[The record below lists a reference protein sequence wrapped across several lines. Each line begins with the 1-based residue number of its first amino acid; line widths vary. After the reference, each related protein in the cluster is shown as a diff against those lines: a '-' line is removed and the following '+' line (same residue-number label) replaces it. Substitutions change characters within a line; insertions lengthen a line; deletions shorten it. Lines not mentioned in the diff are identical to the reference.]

1 MADGI
6 QKMYEHQ
13 EMKGYGGYEY
23 VVRGAEVSCSYGSK
37 TCVLNLKDDHGVHTS
52 DGRPLITENDSTN
65 DNIKGFGMCNKNR
78 SKPCKCA
85 PKLGKW
91 WVTDNSNM
99 KIFDTAVGEE
109 SDAVTE
115 DSIAACNKGGIVS
128 FKTSGQTS
136 PSYDNVKIK
145 DAVEIV
151 EDEKKN
157 WSRKS
162 DRKDFIGHVKVKNS
176 GLYNFGIEFYDIKS
190 GNSPGSIFVYEKSW
204 GKTKYIGAYEIKSH
218 AGNKEMKFPDDVLKI
233 NGNSYGYVSGL
244 HYWFYWID
252 IILYGG
258 KDYYFEVDCPGRDG
272 FDYKLI
278 GNVDEVSYTGKTT
291 TISNGDKLIPYSG
304 GMYWMLDREVE
315 LMSQKVYEL
324 SAVVRFVMYLDSDYA
339 TAIYDLLCKNYID
352 SKIEDNKDI
361 ISGVISSL
369 KAMVITAVGVV
380 NTEAGVILSAYDILM
395 SGLPQSGALEL
406 IRKLKKHVKYVKK
419 INGEEI
425 TILNSI
431 RLNIVVIHPMT
442 MEDNYFDL
450 KNPYSRV
457 EEYKCEVQDWN
468 SQVND
473 KVQGEK
479 YFKGKFTDM
488 KKVPYIYQKEVLM
501 KDFIE
506 KLSNILPMLPNE

>member
-1 MADGI
+1 
-6 QKMYEHQ
+6 MYEHQ

-52 DGRPLITENDSTN
+52 DGRPLITENDSTT

-78 SKPCKCA
+78 SKPCKCD

-91 WVTDNSNM
+91 WATDNSNM

-109 SDAVTE
+109 SYAVTE
-115 DSIAACNKGGIVS
+115 DSLATCNKGGIVS

-145 DAVEIV
+145 NAVEIV

-190 GNSPGSIFVYEKSW
+190 GNSPGSVFVYEKSW

-361 ISGVISSL
+361 Y
-369 KAMVITAVGVV
+369 KAMKLAYNKIKDQVDVTDFYIMGYSLGGTNAAVLSYIDEKEKAFNFKRVFMV
-380 NTEAGVILSAYDILM
+380 NPPVELYDSAVKLDKYLDDYTGGKSAG
-395 SGLPQSGALEL
+395 
-406 IRKLKKHVKYVKK
+406 
-419 INGEEI
+419 
-425 TILNSI
+425 
-431 RLNIVVIHPMT
+431 
-442 MEDNYFDL
+442 
-450 KNPYSRV
+450 
-457 EEYKCEVQDWN
+457 
-468 SQVND
+468 
-473 KVQGEK
+473 
-479 YFKGKFTDM
+479 
-488 KKVPYIYQKEVLM
+488 
-501 KDFIE
+501 IE
-506 KLSNILPMLPNE
+506 KLLNTTLAKVKGGLTSEYANIGADTIYEIVKGDIFEYTK

>member
-6 QKMYEHQ
+6 QEMYEHQ

-52 DGRPLITENDSTN
+52 DGRPLITENDSTT

-78 SKPCKCA
+78 SKPCKCD

-157 WSRKS
+157 WRRKS
-162 DRKDFIGHVKVKNS
+162 DKKDFIGHVKVKNS

-204 GKTKYIGAYEIKSH
+204 GKIKYIGAYEIKSH

-272 FDYKLI
+272 FACKLI
-278 GNVDEVSYTGKTT
+278 GNQDKM
-291 TISNGDKLIPYSG
+291 ISNNI
-304 GMYWMLDREVE
+304 GMAKWT
-315 LMSQKVYEL
+315 L
-324 SAVVRFVMYLDSDYA
+324 SPKCKDWSTKNLGFSIMKQYIIYLDQAYINMLYYSLLDIEFRKEVKGRTENIIKGA
-339 TAIYDLLCKNYID
+339 LKTAGIITVGAINDKVGIAVSIVDFLANILDSSEMHILCEQLLINID
-352 SKIEDNKDI
+352 SKYIKLIIHEKDSHLATI
-361 ISGVISSL
+361 RGDGVD
-369 KAMVITAVGVV
+369 K
-380 NTEAGVILSAYDILM
+380 
-395 SGLPQSGALEL
+395 
-406 IRKLKKHVKYVKK
+406 R
-419 INGEEI
+419 
-425 TILNSI
+425 
-431 RLNIVVIHPMT
+431 IVVSAWT
-442 MEDNYFDL
+442 DGNTAL
-450 KNPYSRV
+450 
-457 EEYKCEVQDWN
+457 
-468 SQVND
+468 
-473 KVQGEK
+473 GEK
-479 YFKGKFTDM
+479 YLWGEIQMYERLGIMNELQEGKKNVDD
-488 KKVPYIYQKEVLM
+488 VIINQGS
-501 KDFIE
+501 IE
-506 KLSNILPMLPNE
+506 Q

>member
-52 DGRPLITENDSTN
+52 DGRPLITENDSTT
-65 DNIKGFGMCNKNR
+65 DNIKSFGMCNKNR
-78 SKPCKCA
+78 SKPCKCK
-85 PKLGKW
+85 PELGKW

-157 WSRKS
+157 WRRKS
-162 DRKDFIGHVKVKNS
+162 DKKDFIGHVKVKNS

-272 FDYKLI
+272 FACKLI
-278 GNVDEVSYTGKTT
+278 GNQEIVTD
-291 TISNGDKLIPYSG
+291 
-304 GMYWMLDREVE
+304 
-315 LMSQKVYEL
+315 
-324 SAVVRFVMYLDSDYA
+324 
-339 TAIYDLLCKNYID
+339 
-352 SKIEDNKDI
+352 KDI
-361 ISGVISSL
+361 
-369 KAMVITAVGVV
+369 MMAVWKESD
-380 NTEAGVILSAYDILM
+380 TCTDWY
-395 SGLPQSGALEL
+395 
-406 IRKLKKHVKYVKK
+406 KK
-419 INGEEI
+419 ILEE
-425 TILNSI
+425 L
-431 RLNIVVIHPMT
+431 H
-442 MEDNYFDL
+442 
-450 KNPYSRV
+450 
-457 EEYKCEVQDWN
+457 
-468 SQVND
+468 
-473 KVQGEK
+473 
-479 YFKGKFTDM
+479 
-488 KKVPYIYQKEVLM
+488 
-501 KDFIE
+501 
-506 KLSNILPMLPNE
+506 

>member
-52 DGRPLITENDSTN
+52 DGRPLITENDSTT
-65 DNIKGFGMCNKNR
+65 DNIKGFGTSNKNR
-78 SKPCKCA
+78 SKPCKCK
-85 PKLGKW
+85 PELGKW
-91 WVTDNSNM
+91 WATDNSNM

-157 WSRKS
+157 WRRKS

-218 AGNKEMKFPDDVLKI
+218 AGNKEMKFPDDVFQI
-233 NGNSYGYVSGL
+233 NKDSYGYVSGL

-291 TISNGDKLIPYSG
+291 TISNGTKLIPYSG

-324 SAVVRFVMYLDSDYA
+324 SAVVRFAMYLDSDYA
-339 TAIYDLLCKNYID
+339 TAIYDLLCEKYID

-361 ISGVISSL
+361 ISGVISTL
-369 KAMVITAVGVV
+369 KSMIITAVGVV
-380 NTEAGVILSAYDILM
+380 NTAVGVILSAYDILLF
-395 SGLPQSGALEL
+395 GLSQSDALEL

-419 INGEEI
+419 INGEKS

-468 SQVND
+468 SQEND

-488 KKVPYIYQKEVLM
+488 KKTSYIYQKEAL
-501 KDFIE
+501 IE
-506 KLSNILPMLPNE
+506 NLSNILPMLPNE